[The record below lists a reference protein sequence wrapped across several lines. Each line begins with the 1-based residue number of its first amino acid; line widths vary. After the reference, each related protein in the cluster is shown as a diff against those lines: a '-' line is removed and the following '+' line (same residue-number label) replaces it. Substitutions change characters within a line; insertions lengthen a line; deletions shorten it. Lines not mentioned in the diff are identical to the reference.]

1 MTLNI
6 GVCTLRMTFQKLLA
20 PAFVLVGSVIANAA
34 ETGDLKIRFQYGGD
48 APAESE
54 VKVTADVAFCGKQGL
69 MDESLIVDSET
80 KGLKN
85 VVVQL
90 YTGRGGSKIDPVAPA
105 KREITLD
112 NDSCRFEPH
121 VVIAQVGDTLKVIN
135 SDTVGHNANL
145 QFFNNAAKNPMI
157 PPNQDVKVELTDSEP
172 GIVEVRC
179 NIHPWMK
186 ALLLVLDHPFAA
198 VSDKKGE
205 IVIKGIPVGE
215 HTFRVN
221 HESARIGDVSVGG
234 KSEKWSRSR
243 FEFEIKPGMND
254 LGTVVIPAES
264 FSAN

>member
-1 MTLNI
+1 MTSL
-6 GVCTLRMTFQKLLA
+6 KLMAAACFLIA
-20 PAFVLVGSVIANAA
+20 PLTVNAQ
-34 ETGDLKIRFQYGGD
+34 ETGDLKVRFQYGGD
-48 APAESE
+48 APSQGE

-69 MDESLIVDSET
+69 VDESLIVDSDS
-80 KGLKN
+80 KALKN
-85 VVVQL
+85 VILQL

-112 NDSCRFEPH
+112 NDACRFEPH
-121 VVIAQVGDTLKVIN
+121 VVIAQVGDVLKVVN
-135 SDTVGHNANL
+135 SDSVGHNANL

-186 ALLLVLDHPFAA
+186 ALLLVLDHPYAG
-198 VSDKKGE
+198 VSNEKGE
-205 IVIKGIPVGE
+205 IIIKGIPVGE

-221 HESARIGDVSVGG
+221 HESARIDEVTIDGE
-234 KSEKWSRSR
+234 SEKWSRSR

-254 LGTVVIPAES
+254 LGTVVIPADA
-264 FSAN
+264 FSSN

>member
-1 MTLNI
+1 M
-6 GVCTLRMTFQKLLA
+6 RMTIRKL
-20 PAFVLVGSVIANAA
+20 IATACLLMVPPVVSA
-34 ETGDLKIRFQYGGD
+34 QETGDLKIRFQYGGD
-48 APAESE
+48 PPTQGE

-69 MDESLIVDSET
+69 MDESLIVDSDS

-85 VVVQL
+85 VVLQL

-121 VVIAQVGDTLKVIN
+121 VVIAQVGDVLKVVN
-135 SDTVGHNANL
+135 SDSVGHNANL

-186 ALLLVLDHPFAA
+186 ALLLVLDHPYAG
-198 VSDKKGE
+198 VSDQKGE
-205 IVIKGIPVGE
+205 IVIKGIPVGD

-221 HESARIGDVSVGG
+221 HESARIGEVTVDG

-254 LGTVVIPAES
+254 LGTVVIPADS
-264 FSAN
+264 FSTN

>member
-1 MTLNI
+1 MVNHKILVI
-6 GVCTLRMTFQKLLA
+6 GLLLIA
-20 PAFVLVGSVIANAA
+20 PLAANAQ

-48 APAESE
+48 APKQGE

-69 MDESLIVDSET
+69 VDETLIVDGDS
-80 KGLKN
+80 KGIKN

-90 YTGRGGSKIDPVAPA
+90 YTGRGGSKIDPVPPA

-112 NDSCRFEPH
+112 NNSCRFEPH
-121 VVIAQVGDTLKVIN
+121 VVIAQVGEVLKVVN

-157 PPNQDVKVELTDSEP
+157 PPSQDVKVELTDSEP

-186 ALLLVLDHPFAA
+186 ALLLVLDHPFAS
-198 VSDKKGE
+198 VSDQKGE

-221 HESARIGDVSVGG
+221 HEAARIDEVMIDG

-254 LGTVVIPAES
+254 LGTVVIPADS

>member
-1 MTLNI
+1 MRPLNKTIHKLTATLGI
-6 GVCTLRMTFQKLLA
+6 LLF
-20 PAFVLVGSVIANAA
+20 PIVGTAA
-34 ETGDLKIRFQYGGD
+34 DTGDLKIRFQYGGD
-48 APAESE
+48 APKQGE

-69 MDESLIVDSET
+69 VDESLIVDAET
-80 KGLKN
+80 KGIKN

-105 KREITLD
+105 KNEITLD
-112 NDSCRFEPH
+112 NDACRFEPH
-121 VVIAQVGDTLKVIN
+121 VVIAQVGDTLKVVN
-135 SDTVGHNANL
+135 SDSVGHNANL

-157 PPNQDVKVELTDSEP
+157 PPSQDVKVELTDSEP

-198 VSDKKGE
+198 VSDAKGE

-221 HESARIGDVSVGG
+221 HESARIGDVSING
-234 KSEKWSRSR
+234 EEDKWSRSR

-254 LGTVVIPAES
+254 LGTVVIPADS
-264 FSAN
+264 FSGN